1 MKTQDESPKTKLT
14 KYDVSEIP
22 KVENSEEN
30 QNIDDPVDIDHSNL
44 VSDHKPLE
52 NNEDNAEDH
61 EEAEDQDKDKIEVS
75 DDNQENFIKEEKH
88 HVEAPDEV
96 PKIES
101 NQELKIN
108 IRQVD
113 DNEIE
118 ENKVE
123 NEASKSVSKEQHHLN
138 LIIDDNSLGSE
149 KASVSNQ
156 SDNVQYP
163 EHQNDKVQS
172 SINDEKENE
181 GSKEEHFS
189 FKTPY
194 LVRGVKQLEKSVR
207 DLF

>member
-30 QNIDDPVDIDHSNL
+30 QNIDDPIDIDHSNL

-75 DDNQENFIKEEKH
+75 DDNQENFTKEEKQ
-88 HVEAPDEV
+88 HVETHDEV

-181 GSKEEHFS
+181 PENTKSINNNENTNKNNQENTIGKEE
-189 FKTPY
+189 K
-194 LVRGVKQLEKSVR
+194 
-207 DLF
+207 

>member
-61 EEAEDQDKDKIEVS
+61 EDAEDQDKDKIEVS
-75 DDNQENFIKEEKH
+75 DDNQENFTKEEKQ
-88 HVEAPDEV
+88 HVETHDEV

-123 NEASKSVSKEQHHLN
+123 NDASKSVSKEQHHLN

-181 GSKEEHFS
+181 PENTKYINNNENTNKNNQENTIDKEE
-189 FKTPY
+189 K
-194 LVRGVKQLEKSVR
+194 
-207 DLF
+207 

>member
-75 DDNQENFIKEEKH
+75 DDNQENFIKEEKQ
-88 HVEAPDEV
+88 HVETSDEV

-181 GSKEEHFS
+181 PENTKYINNNENTNKNNQENTIDKEE
-189 FKTPY
+189 K
-194 LVRGVKQLEKSVR
+194 
-207 DLF
+207 